1 MFPTFKLLLI
11 TSSPSIGSSG
21 ILRIALV
28 WNTPIISL
36 RPNFVQCLLALL
48 VLNLTSFSHATE
60 DFEVPTDDERRM
72 GTVVVTASRTNNS
85 SFNYGSI
92 LNVGSSS
99 PIMFG
104 KNWGDEYYINLSCR
118 RNVDS
123 IFCSNICQVIQ
134 GSAECEAWRE
144 KNNEPDPPEPI
155 KILDPIRVTDRSKE
169 DDRSTLNFLIRNR
182 ESVLRLSPVR
192 VTEKCET
199 TTSNARVMRF
209 PKGTYK
215 AYNIVLDSY
224 YTIRFRESKLY
235 KLVREVADELAL
247 AGKDGVAVD
256 WRNKQEA
263 GLYLYWNFKTG
274 NFRVGQTTY
283 GALGTASV
291 RIEYRNDKQT
301 SDEVMIGVLHTQ
313 PKTTYPSYHDI
324 EVTRFFAD
332 ERISSPYLK
341 DFIVTVKV
349 DNFGNEYVKIKMF
362 DLISIPISNNEVD
375 NSVRIEEKRN
385 YYPDYPYSL
394 FDKYSLSIEKNGN
407 KETPKYSE
415 NNCKNE
421 I

>member
-11 TSSPSIGSSG
+11 TSSPSIGSAG

-36 RPNFVQCLLALL
+36 RPKFVQCLLALL

-72 GTVVVTASRTNNS
+72 GTVVVTASRTNDS

-104 KNWGDEYYINLSCR
+104 KNWGDEYYINMSCG
-118 RNVDS
+118 RNKDS
-123 IFCSNICQVIQ
+123 NFCLNICQVIQ

-155 KILDPIRVTDRSKE
+155 KIQDPILVTDQRKKDE
-169 DDRSTLNFLIRNR
+169 RSTQNFLIRSR
-182 ESVLRLSPVR
+182 EPVLRLSPVT

-199 TTSNARVMRF
+199 TTTNAGVMRF

-215 AYNIVLDSY
+215 SYNIVLDSY
-224 YTIRFRESKLY
+224 YTIRFHESKLY
-235 KLVREVADELAL
+235 KLVRKVADELAL
-247 AGKDGVAVD
+247 AGKDGIAVD

-263 GLYLYWNFKTG
+263 GLYIYWNFKIG
-274 NFRVGQTTY
+274 NFQVGQTTY
-283 GALGTASV
+283 GALGTSSV
-291 RIEYRNDKQT
+291 NIEYRNDKQT
-301 SDEVMIGVLHTQ
+301 NDEVMIGVLHTQ
-313 PKTTYPSYHDI
+313 PNTSYPSYHDI
-324 EVTRFFAD
+324 DASRFFVD
-332 ERISSPYLK
+332 KRNSSPYLK
-341 DFIVTVKV
+341 DFIATVKI
-349 DNFGNEYVKIKMF
+349 DNFGNEYEELKMF
-362 DLISIPISNNEVD
+362 NLIYIPISKTEVD
-375 NSVRIEEKRN
+375 AFVDSEDGDL

-394 FDKYSLSIEKNGN
+394 FNKYSVTIDTK
-407 KETPKYSE
+407 
-415 NNCKNE
+415 
-421 I
+421 